1 MLRYQT
7 LSLIALIVG
16 WLFVTGGYAES
27 ATGVAGYVTRVRG
40 EVVSEAAAGRRPLA
54 LGHALH
60 LGDRLITGVDA
71 RLEARMQD
79 GMVITLGE
87 KTEFLVQQVAGVTPD
102 QNNSVF
108 ELVKGVF
115 RAATASTDAQPQ
127 SKPREPSRV
136 ETPVAT
142 IGIRGT
148 DLWGGFNLLDAGART
163 LDVVMLEG
171 KGVYVE
177 SNGQRV
183 ELNRA
188 GEGTTV
194 QGFYAHPTLSL
205 AEEIASRNAA
215 TPTPSKIW
223 KEKKLQAAQRTVAW

>member
-7 LSLIALIVG
+7 LSLITFIVG
-16 WLFVTGGYAES
+16 WLFAAGVHADS
-27 ATGVAGYVTRVRG
+27 AAGVAGYVTRVRG
-40 EVVSEAAAGRRPLA
+40 EVVSETAAGRQPLA

-60 LGDRLITGVDA
+60 LGDRIMTGADA

-87 KTEFLVQQVAGVTPD
+87 KTEFVVQQVMGVTPNS
-102 QNNSVF
+102 QNSIF

-115 RAATASTDAQPQ
+115 RSATASTDAQPQ
-127 SKPREPSRV
+127 PREPCRV

-148 DLWGGFNLLDAGART
+148 ELWGGFNLLDAGTRT

-183 ELNRA
+183 ELNQA
-188 GEGTTV
+188 GAGTTV
-194 QGFYAHPTLSL
+194 QGFYPHPALSP
-205 AEEIASRNAA
+205 AEEMASRNAA

>member
-1 MLRYQT
+1 MLRYKT
-7 LSLIALIVG
+7 LSFTAFIVG
-16 WLFVTGGYAES
+16 WLFAAGGYGAPKME
-27 ATGVAGYVTRVRG
+27 VAGYVTRVRG
-40 EVVSEAAAGRRPLA
+40 EVVSETTAGRRPLA

-60 LGDRLITGVDA
+60 LGDRLMTGVDA

-87 KTEFLVQQVAGVTPD
+87 KTEFVVQQVIGVTP
-102 QNNSVF
+102 NSNSSIF

-115 RAATASTDAQPQ
+115 RSATAPDAKPQPQ
-127 SKPREPSRV
+127 PREPCRV

-177 SNGQRV
+177 SHGRRV
-183 ELNRA
+183 ELNQA
-188 GEGTTV
+188 GTGTTV
-194 QGFYAHPTLSL
+194 QGFYPHPALSL
-205 AEEIASRNAA
+205 AEEMASQNAA
-215 TPTPSKIW
+215 APTPSKIW
-223 KEKKLQAAQRTVAW
+223 GEKKLQAAQRTVAW

>member
-7 LSLIALIVG
+7 LSFIAFIVG
-16 WLFVTGGYAES
+16 WLFTAGGYAES
-27 ATGVAGYVTRVRG
+27 AAGVAGYVTRVRG
-40 EVVSEAAAGRRPLA
+40 EVVSETTVGRRPLA

-60 LGDRLITGVDA
+60 LGDRLTTGANA

-87 KTEFLVQQVAGVTPD
+87 KTEFVVQQIAGVTPD
-102 QNNSVF
+102 KNNSIF

-115 RAATASTDAQPQ
+115 RSATASTDAQPQ
-127 SKPREPSRV
+127 PREPCRV

-148 DLWGGFNLLDAGART
+148 ELWGGFNLLDAGART

-177 SNGQRV
+177 SHGQRV
-183 ELNRA
+183 ELTQA
-188 GEGTTV
+188 GAGTTV
-194 QGFYAHPTLSL
+194 QGFYPHPTLSP
-205 AEEIASRNAA
+205 AEEMASRNVAA
-215 TPTPSKIW
+215 PTPSKIW
-223 KEKKLQAAQRTVAW
+223 GEKKLRAAQRTVAW

>member
-7 LSLIALIVG
+7 LSLIAFIIG
-16 WLFVTGGYAES
+16 WLFAAGGYAES
-27 ATGVAGYVTRVRG
+27 AAGVAGYVTRVRG
-40 EVVSEAAAGRRPLA
+40 EVVSETAAGQRPLA

-60 LGDRLITGVDA
+60 LGDRIMTGADA

-102 QNNSVF
+102 KNNSVF

-115 RAATASTDAQPQ
+115 RSATASTDTQPQ
-127 SKPREPSRV
+127 PREPCRV

-148 DLWGGFNLLDAGART
+148 ELWGGFNLLNAGART

-183 ELNRA
+183 ELNQA
-188 GEGTTV
+188 GAGTTV
-194 QGFYAHPTLSL
+194 QGFYPHPALSP
-205 AEEIASRNAA
+205 AEEMASRNAA

>member
-7 LSLIALIVG
+7 LSLIAFIIG
-16 WLFVTGGYAES
+16 WLFAAGGYAES
-27 ATGVAGYVTRVRG
+27 AAGVAGYVTRVRG
-40 EVVSEAAAGRRPLA
+40 EVVSETAAGRQPLA

-60 LGDRLITGVDA
+60 LGDRIMTGADA

-87 KTEFLVQQVAGVTPD
+87 KTGFVVQQVMGVTPNS
-102 QNNSVF
+102 QNSIF

-115 RAATASTDAQPQ
+115 RSTTASTDAQPQ
-127 SKPREPSRV
+127 SKPREPCRV

-148 DLWGGFNLLDAGART
+148 ELWGGFNLLDAGART

-183 ELNRA
+183 ELSRA

-194 QGFYAHPTLSL
+194 QGFYPHPALSP
-205 AEEIASRNAA
+205 AEEMASRNAA